1 MLPDVAL
8 MVLGSFAPL
17 FTRPVWGHVQALV
30 AGAILSQGPRTVASA
45 LRASALRA
53 LGLADAPGFCKYHR
67 VLSRA
72 RWSGLRGAK
81 ILLGLLV
88 AVAASQGYPLIILVD
103 ETVERRKGKRIK
115 AKGRHRDAVRST
127 QSEVVK
133 CWGLK
138 WICLTLLVPLP
149 WSPRPW
155 ALPFLTLLAAP
166 ARADEKAG
174 RRHKTT
180 VDWTAQAVGQVSRWL
195 ASAAFTVVGD
205 GAYASVALA
214 HACQARRATLVSRLR
229 LDARL
234 FGFPEAPAPG
244 KRGRKPKKGA
254 RLPSLRERLEDP
266 AQPWRE
272 TEVAWYGGVRKPV
285 RLLSGVCLWHTPGQD
300 PVRLRWVLVADPA
313 GEDRPQAFFA
323 TDDGLAPERI
333 VELFVLR
340 WNVEVTFE
348 ETRRHLGVETQR
360 QWSDLAI
367 ARTTPALMGL
377 FSLVCLMALRLVG
390 GGAMPVRQAAWYK
403 KKDAT
408 FSDVL
413 AFVRRAIWAGKY
425 FVNSETGGD
434 RLEIS
439 RRDLDALLDQLAA
452 AA

>member
-8 MVLGSFAPL
+8 MVLSSFAQL
-17 FTRPVWGHVQALV
+17 FTRPVWKHVQVLV
-30 AGAILSQGPRTVASA
+30 AGAILCRGPRTVAGV
-45 LRASALRA
+45 LRT
-53 LGLADAPGFCKYHR
+53 LGMADEPGFCKYHR

-72 RWSGLRGAK
+72 RWSGLQGAK

-88 AVAASQGYPLIILVD
+88 AVAASQGFPLIILVD
-103 ETVERRKGKRIK
+103 ETVERRKGRKIK
-115 AKGRHRDAVRST
+115 AKGCHRDAVRST
-127 QSEVVK
+127 QGEVVK

-155 ALPFLTLLAAP
+155 ALPFLTLLAPP
-166 ARADEKAG
+166 ARADGKAG

-180 VDWTAQAVGQVSRWL
+180 VDWTIQAVGQVSRWL

-214 HACQARRATLVSRLR
+214 RACAARRATLVSRLR

-254 RLPSLRERLEDP
+254 RLPGLRERLEDP

-272 TEVAWYGGVRKPV
+272 TEVAWYEGVRKPV
-285 RLLSGVCLWHTPGQD
+285 RLLSGDCLWHTPGQD
-300 PVRLRWVLVADPA
+300 PVRLRWVLVVDPA

-323 TDDGLAPERI
+323 TDDGLTPERI
-333 VELFVLR
+333 VEVFVLR

-377 FSLVCLMALRLVG
+377 FSLACLMALRLVG
-390 GGAMPVRQAAWYK
+390 EGVMPVRQAAWYQK
-403 KKDAT
+403 KAAT

-413 AFVRRAIWAGKY
+413 AFVRRATWAGKY
-425 FVNSETGGD
+425 FVNSETGSD
-434 RLEIS
+434 RLELS
-439 RRDLDALLDQLAA
+439 CRDWDALLDQLAA
-452 AA
+452 VA

>member
-8 MVLGSFAPL
+8 MVLASFAPM
-17 FTRPVWGHVQALV
+17 FTRPVWAHVRVLV
-30 AGAILSQGPRTVASA
+30 TGAILCRGPRTVAGV
-45 LRASALRA
+45 LRS
-53 LGLADAPGFCKYHR
+53 LGLAGEPGFCKYHR

-72 RWSGLRGAK
+72 RWSGLQGAK

-88 AVAASQGYPLIILVD
+88 AVAASQGYPLIVLVD
-103 ETVERRKGKRIK
+103 ETLERRKGRKIK
-115 AKGRHRDAVRST
+115 AKGWHRDAVRST
-127 QSEVVK
+127 QGEVVK
-133 CWGLK
+133 CLGLK

-155 ALPFLTLLAAP
+155 ALPFLTLLAPP
-166 ARADEKAG
+166 AQADEKAG

-180 VDWTAQAVGQVSRWL
+180 VDWTVQAVRQISRWL
-195 ASAAFTVVGD
+195 EVAPFILVGD
-205 GAYASVALA
+205 GAYACVALA
-214 HACQARRATLVSRLR
+214 HACQARHVTLVSRLR

-234 FGFPEAPAPG
+234 YGFPESPIPG

-254 RLPSLRERLEDP
+254 RQPSLKDRVGDA

-272 TEVAWYGGVRKPV
+272 TEVAWYEGARKPV

-300 PVRLRWVLVADPA
+300 PVRLRWVLVVDPA
-313 GEDRPQAFFA
+313 GQDRPQAFFS
-323 TDDGLAPERI
+323 TDADLTPERI
-333 VELFVLR
+333 VEVFVLR

-360 QWSDLAI
+360 QWSGLAI

-390 GGAMPVRQAAWYK
+390 GGVMPVRQAAWYA

-413 AFVRRAIWAGKY
+413 AFVRRAVWAGKY
-425 FVNSETGGD
+425 FVNSKTGGD
-434 RLEIS
+434 RLELS
-439 RRDLDALLDQLAA
+439 CRDLDALLDQLAA
-452 AA
+452 VA

>member
-17 FTRPVWGHVQALV
+17 FTRPVWEHVQVLV
-30 AGAILSQGPRTVASA
+30 TGAILCRGDRTVAGV
-45 LRASALRA
+45 LRT

-72 RWSGLRGAK
+72 RWSGLQGAK

-88 AVAASQGYPLIILVD
+88 AVAASQGFPLIILVD
-103 ETVERRKGKRIK
+103 ETVERRKGRKIK

-127 QSEVVK
+127 QGEVVK

-155 ALPFLTLLAAP
+155 ALPFLTLLAQP
-166 ARADEKAG
+166 AQADAKAG

-180 VDWTAQAVGQVSRWL
+180 VDWTIQAVGQVSRWL
-195 ASAAFTVVGD
+195 ESAAFTVVGD

-214 HACQARRATLVSRLR
+214 RACAARRATLVSRLR

-234 FGFPEAPAPG
+234 YDFPELPPPG
-244 KRGRKPKKGA
+244 KRGRKPKKGP
-254 RLPSLRERLEDP
+254 RLPSLRQRLEDP
-266 AQPWRE
+266 EQPWRE
-272 TEVAWYGGVRKPV
+272 TEVAWYEGVRKPV

-323 TDDGLAPERI
+323 TDDGLTPERI
-333 VELFVLR
+333 VEVFVLR

-348 ETRRHLGVETQR
+348 E
-360 QWSDLAI
+360 
-367 ARTTPALMGL
+367 PAAT
-377 FSLVCLMALRLVG
+377 S
-390 GGAMPVRQAAWYK
+390 AWRPK
-403 KKDAT
+403 GHGPTSPSPAPH
-408 FSDVL
+408 
-413 AFVRRAIWAGKY
+413 RP
-425 FVNSETGGD
+425 
-434 RLEIS
+434 
-439 RRDLDALLDQLAA
+439 
-452 AA
+452 

>member
-17 FTRPVWGHVQALV
+17 FTRPVWEHVQVLV
-30 AGAILSQGPRTVASA
+30 TGAILCRGDRTVAGV
-45 LRASALRA
+45 LRT

-72 RWSGLRGAK
+72 RWSGRQGAE
-81 ILLGLLV
+81 ILLGRLV
-88 AVAASQGYPLIILVD
+88 AVAASQGFPLIILVD
-103 ETVERRKGKRIK
+103 ETVERRKGWKIK
-115 AKGRHRDAVRST
+115 AKGCHRDAVRST

-133 CWGLK
+133 CLGLK

-155 ALPFLTLLAAP
+155 ALPFLTLLAPP
-166 ARADEKAG
+166 AQADAKAG

-180 VDWTAQAVGQVSRWL
+180 VDWTIQAVGPVSRWL

-214 HACQARRATLVSRLR
+214 RAGAARRATLVSRLR

-234 FGFPEAPAPG
+234 YDFPELPPPG
-244 KRGRKPKKGA
+244 KRGRKPKKGP
-254 RLPSLRERLEDP
+254 RLPSLRQRLEDP
-266 AQPWRE
+266 EQPWRE
-272 TEVAWYGGVRKPV
+272 TEVAWYEGVRKPV

-323 TDDGLAPERI
+323 TDDGLTPERI
-333 VELFVLR
+333 VEVVVLR

-390 GGAMPVRQAAWYK
+390 EGVMPVRQAAWYA

-425 FVNSETGGD
+425 FANSKTGGD
-434 RLEIS
+434 RLELS
-439 RRDLDALLDQLAA
+439 RQELDALLDQLAA
-452 AA
+452 VA